1 MTEDNENQELRE
13 RLIKVETK
21 IEMLVN
27 QQSEPTGSFIYD
39 LFVGFFVVLGAM
51 LLVAIIVLVARQ
63 IFFR

>member
-21 IEMLVN
+21 IEMLMN
-27 QQSEPTGSFIYD
+27 QHSEPTGSFIYD

-51 LLVAIIVLVARQ
+51 C
-63 IFFR
+63 